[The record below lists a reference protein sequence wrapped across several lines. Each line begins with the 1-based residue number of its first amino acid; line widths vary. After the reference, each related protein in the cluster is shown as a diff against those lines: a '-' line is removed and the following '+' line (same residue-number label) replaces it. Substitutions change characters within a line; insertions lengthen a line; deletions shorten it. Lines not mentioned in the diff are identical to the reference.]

1 MMRSERLHMNTRYDV
16 AIIGCGEA
24 GIFAGYELM
33 RLQPGLRVVTLDQ
46 GADIYGR
53 SCPIVAGKV
62 KECIH
67 CKVCDTMCGFG
78 GAGAFSDGKYNF
90 TTAFGG
96 WLTDFMDAKEVMDL
110 IDYVDSINMKHGATD
125 QVFSTDTPAARA
137 LEKKALEHDLH
148 LLQARC
154 KHLGTENNLNILKS
168 IYETLKEFVEF
179 RFHTAVAAIENLGG
193 EGYRLTTDK
202 GDTVECTYLIA
213 GPGRSG
219 AEWFANQ
226 CKGLGIE
233 LINNQVDIGVRVELP
248 AKVFEHIT
256 DVVYESKLVYR
267 TKQYGDPVRTF
278 CMNPYG
284 HVVAENVEGIN
295 TVNGHSYADPA
306 LQSENTNFALLVSN
320 RFTSPFNEPYRY
332 GKHIA
337 SLSNMLAGGVL
348 VQRFGDLVNGIR
360 TNDHRLGKSFTRPT
374 LTAAVPGDLSLALPK
389 RQLDDIIEMIYALD
403 KLAPGTANY
412 DTLLYGAEVKFYSS
426 RLALSGELET
436 ALPNFFAIG
445 DGAGVTRG
453 LAQAGAS
460 GVKVARVISGRLS

>member
-1 MMRSERLHMNTRYDV
+1 MSYAYDV
-16 AIIGCGEA
+16 VILGCGEA
-24 GIFAGYELM
+24 GIFAAYELEK
-33 RLQPGLRVVTLDQ
+33 LRPDLKVLALDQ
-46 GADIYGR
+46 GRDIYSR

-78 GAGAFSDGKYNF
+78 GAGAFSDGKFNF
-90 TTAFGG
+90 TTQFGG
-96 WLTDFMDAKEVMDL
+96 WLTDFMAPETVMEL
-110 IDYVDSINMKHGATD
+110 IEYVDSVNVAHGATTE
-125 QVFSTDTPAARA
+125 VYSTQTPEA
-137 LEKKALEHDLH
+137 KALERKALAHDLH

-154 KHLGTENNLNILKS
+154 KHLGTENNLRILTN
-168 IYETLKEFVEF
+168 IYEGLRDKVEF
-179 RFHTAVAAIENLGG
+179 RFNTAVEAIDREGA
-193 EGYRLTTDK
+193 GYRLTLAN
-202 GDTVECTYLIA
+202 GEEISCHCLLA
-213 GPGRSG
+213 APGRSG
-219 AEWFANQ
+219 AEWFSKQ
-226 CKGLGIE
+226 CQRLGIK

-248 AKVFEHIT
+248 AAVFEHIT

-267 TKQYGDPVRTF
+267 TKQYGDQVRTF

-295 TVNGHSYADPA
+295 TVNGHSYSAPE
-306 LQSENTNFALLVSN
+306 LRSENTNFALLVSN

-348 VQRFGDLVNGIR
+348 VQRFGDLVEGIR
-360 TNDHRLGKSFTRPT
+360 TNDHRLGHSFVRPT

-403 KLAPGTANY
+403 KIAPGTANY
-412 DTLLYGAEVKFYSS
+412 DTLLYGAEVKFYSA
-426 RLALSGELET
+426 RLELSGELET
-436 ALPNFFAIG
+436 ALPGLFAAG
-445 DGAGVTRG
+445 DGAGITRG

-460 GVKVARVISGRLS
+460 GIRAARAICKRI

>member
-1 MMRSERLHMNTRYDV
+1 MNNRYDV
-16 AIIGCGEA
+16 MILGTGEA
-24 GIFAGYELM
+24 GIFAAYELS
-33 RLQPGLRVVTLDQ
+33 RKCPGAKVLVVEQ
-46 GADIYGR
+46 GADIYHR

-62 KECIH
+62 NSCIQ
-67 CKVCDTMCGFG
+67 CKVCGTMCGFG
-78 GAGAFSDGKYNF
+78 GAGGFSDGKFNF

-96 WLTDFMDAKEVMDL
+96 WLTDFLEPKEVMEL
-110 IDYVDSINMKHGATD
+110 IDYVDAINVEHGATTE
-125 QVFSTDTPAARA
+125 VYSTSTPEARA
-137 LEKKALEHDLH
+137 LEKRALQYDLH

-154 KHLGTENNLNILKS
+154 KHLGTENNLRILTN
-168 IYETLKEFVEF
+168 IYEHIRDRHTFL
-179 RFHTAVAAIENLGG
+179 FHTAVKDIETDGQGG
-193 EGYRLTTDK
+193 YVLVTEQGERYTAP
-202 GDTVECTYLIA
+202 YLIA

-226 CKGLGIE
+226 CKKLGLE

-248 AKVFEHIT
+248 ATIFEHIT

-267 TKQYGDPVRTF
+267 TKQYGDQVRTF

-295 TVNGHSYADPA
+295 TVNGHSYSDPK
-306 LQSENTNFALLVSN
+306 LRSENTNFALLVSN
-320 RFTSPFNEPYRY
+320 RFTQPFNEPYRY

-348 VQRFGDLVNGIR
+348 VQRFGDLISGIR

-412 DTLLYGAEVKFYSS
+412 DTLLYGAEVKFYSARI
-426 RLALSGELET
+426 RLSNELET
-436 ALPNFFAIG
+436 ALPGFFAVG

-460 GVKVARVISGRLS
+460 GVKAARVVAARLNQA

>member
-1 MMRSERLHMNTRYDV
+1 MNTRYDV

-33 RLQPGLRVVTLDQ
+33 HRNPGLKVVTLDQ
-46 GADIYGR
+46 GADIYTR

-96 WLTDFMDAKEVMDL
+96 WLTDFMPEQEVMEL
-110 IDYVDSINMKHGATD
+110 IDYVDSINMRHGATD
-125 QVFSTDTPAARA
+125 QVFSTETPAAQA
-137 LEKKALEHDLH
+137 LEKKALEYDLH

-154 KHLGTENNLNILKS
+154 KHLGTENNLKILQS
-168 IYETLKEFVEF
+168 IYEEVRQGVEF
-179 RFHTAVAAIENLGG
+179 RFRTAVTKIENLGK
-193 EGYRLTTDK
+193 EGYRLITDK
-202 GDTVECTYLIA
+202 GDEVDCTWLIA

-219 AEWFANQ
+219 AEWFSNQ
-226 CKGLGIE
+226 CKELGIQ

-267 TKQYGDPVRTF
+267 TKQYGDQVRTF

-295 TVNGHSYADPA
+295 TVNGHSYSDPK
-306 LQSENTNFALLVSN
+306 LRSENTNFALLVSN

-348 VQRFGDLVNGIR
+348 VQRFGDLVSGIR
-360 TNDHRLGKSFTRPT
+360 TNEHRMSKSFVHPT
-374 LTAAVPGDLSLALPK
+374 LTAAVPGPDGWETGLYGIRTPVLERSVLLEPE
-389 RQLDDIIEMIYALD
+389 QLDLVLVPCTAFDADCFRVGMGKGYYDRYLPRCTKAAKIGIAL
-403 KLAPGTANY
+403 
-412 DTLLYGAEVKFYSS
+412 EVQRVAHAAVDEHDQ
-426 RLALSGELET
+426 RLDA
-436 ALPNFFAIG
+436 F
-445 DGAGVTRG
+445 VTERG
-453 LAQAGAS
+453 LYTWT
-460 GVKVARVISGRLS
+460 

>member
-1 MMRSERLHMNTRYDV
+1 MKRYDV
-16 AIIGCGEA
+16 AILGCGEA
-24 GIFAGYELM
+24 GIFAGYELAKLHPELKM
-33 RLQPGLRVVTLDQ
+33 VVLEQ
-46 GADIYGR
+46 GADIYTR

-78 GAGAFSDGKYNF
+78 GAGAFSDGKFNF
-90 TTAFGG
+90 TTSFGG
-96 WLTDFMDAKEVMDL
+96 WLTDFMPAGEVMDL
-110 IDYVDSINMKHGATD
+110 IDYVDSVNVAHGATD
-125 QVFSTDTPAARA
+125 QFFSTETPEAKA
-137 LEKKALEHDLH
+137 LRRRALEHDLH
-148 LLQARC
+148 LLSARC
-154 KHLGTENNLNILKS
+154 KHLGTENNLRILQN
-168 IYETLKEFVEF
+168 IYEGLKDKLEF
-179 RFHTAVAAIENLGG
+179 RFKTQVTTIDAADG
-193 EGYRLTTDK
+193 GYRLTLADGEEVQCK
-202 GDTVECTYLIA
+202 WLVA

-226 CKGLGIE
+226 CKHLGIQ

-248 AKVFEHIT
+248 ATVFEHIT

-267 TKQYGDPVRTF
+267 TKQYGDQVRTF

-295 TVNGHSYADPA
+295 TVNGHSYADPS
-306 LQSENTNFALLVSN
+306 LRSENTNFALLVSN

-348 VQRFGDLVNGIR
+348 VQRFGDLVKGVR
-360 TNDHRLGKSFTRPT
+360 TNEHRMSKSFTRPT

-389 RQLDDIIEMIYALD
+389 RQLDNIIEMIYQLD
-403 KLAPGTANY
+403 KIAPGTANY
-412 DTLLYGAEVKFYSS
+412 DTLLYGAEVKFYSA
-426 RLALSGELET
+426 RLQLTEELET
-436 ALPNFFAIG
+436 ALPNFFAAG

-460 GVKVARVISGRLS
+460 GVQAARAICKRL

>member
-1 MMRSERLHMNTRYDV
+1 MNTRYDV
-16 AIIGCGEA
+16 AILGCGEA

-33 RLQPGLRVVTLDQ
+33 HRSPGLKVVTLDQ
-46 GADIYGR
+46 GADIYTR

-96 WLTDFMDAKEVMDL
+96 WLTDFMPKKEVMEL
-110 IDYVDSINMKHGATD
+110 IDYVDSINVAHGAT
-125 QVFSTDTPAARA
+125 QEVFSTESAEA
-137 LEKKALEHDLH
+137 KALARKALGFDLH

-154 KHLGTENNLNILKS
+154 KHLGTENNLRILQN
-168 IYETLKEFVEF
+168 IYEGLKDKLEF
-179 RFHTAVAAIENLGG
+179 RFNTAVEHIAQDG
-193 EGYRLTTDK
+193 EGGFRLTL
-202 GDTVECTYLIA
+202 GSGEEVACRRLIA
-213 GPGRSG
+213 APGRSG
-219 AEWFANQ
+219 AEWFSEQ
-226 CKGLGIE
+226 CKGLGLE
-233 LINNQVDIGVRVELP
+233 LLNNQVDIGVRVELP

-267 TKQYGDPVRTF
+267 TKQYGDQVRTF

-295 TVNGHSYADPA
+295 TVNGHSYADPK
-306 LQSENTNFALLVSN
+306 LRSENTNFALLVSN
-320 RFTSPFNEPYRY
+320 RFTQPFNEPYRY

-348 VQRFGDLVNGIR
+348 VQRFGDLVKGVR
-360 TNDHRLGKSFTRPT
+360 TNEHRMSKSFTRPT

-412 DTLLYGAEVKFYSS
+412 DTLLYGAEVKFYSA
-426 RLALSGELET
+426 RLALSSELET
-436 ALPNFFAIG
+436 ALPGFFAVG

-460 GVKVARVISGRLS
+460 GVKAARVVADRLTTRN

>member
-1 MMRSERLHMNTRYDV
+1 MNSRYDV
-16 AIIGCGEA
+16 MILGTGEA
-24 GIFAGYELM
+24 GIYAAYELS
-33 RLQPGLRVVTLDQ
+33 LKCPGARVLVVDQ
-46 GADIYGR
+46 GADIYHR

-62 KECIH
+62 KSCIQ
-67 CKVCDTMCGFG
+67 CKVCGTMCGFG
-78 GAGAFSDGKYNF
+78 GAGAFSDGKFNF

-96 WLTDFMDAKEVMDL
+96 WLTDFLDEREVMDL
-110 IDYVDSINMKHGATD
+110 IDYVDALNVKHGATTE
-125 QVFSTDTPAARA
+125 VYSTSTPAARE
-137 LEKKALEHDLH
+137 LEKRALEHDLH

-154 KHLGTENNLNILKS
+154 KHLGTENNLRILTD
-168 IYETLKEFVEF
+168 IYEYIRDKHTFLFN
-179 RFHTAVAAIENLGG
+179 TAVQDIEVGADGG
-193 EGYRLTTDK
+193 YVLVTEK
-202 GDTVECTYLIA
+202 GERFTAPYLIA

-219 AEWFANQ
+219 AEWFSKQ
-226 CKGLGIE
+226 CQKLGLE

-248 AKVFEHIT
+248 ATIFESIT
-256 DVVYESKLVYR
+256 DVVYESKLIYR
-267 TKQYGDPVRTF
+267 TKQYGDQVRTF

-295 TVNGHSYADPA
+295 TVNGHSYSDPK

-320 RFTSPFNEPYRY
+320 RFTQPFNEPYRY

-360 TNDHRLGKSFTRPT
+360 TNDHRMSKSFTRPT
-374 LTAAVPGDLSLALPK
+374 LTAAIPGDLSLALPK

-412 DTLLYGAEVKFYSS
+412 DTLLYGAEVKFYSA
-426 RLALSGELET
+426 RIKLSHELET
-436 ALPNFFAIG
+436 ALPGFFAVG

-460 GVKVARVISGRLS
+460 GVKAARVVAQRLNQE

>member
-1 MMRSERLHMNTRYDV
+1 MNNRYDV
-16 AIIGCGEA
+16 MILGTGEA
-24 GIFAGYELM
+24 GIFAAYELS
-33 RLQPGLRVVTLDQ
+33 RKCPNARVLVVEQ
-46 GADIYGR
+46 GADIYHR

-62 KECIH
+62 NSCIQ
-67 CKVCDTMCGFG
+67 CKVCGTMCGFG
-78 GAGAFSDGKYNF
+78 GAGAFSDGKFNF

-96 WLTDFMDAKEVMDL
+96 WLTDFLEPKEVMEL
-110 IDYVDSINMKHGATD
+110 IDYVDAINVEHGATTE
-125 QVFSTDTPAARA
+125 VYSTSTPEARA
-137 LEKKALEHDLH
+137 LEKRALQYDLH

-154 KHLGTENNLNILKS
+154 KHLGTENNLRILTN
-168 IYETLKEFVEF
+168 IYEHIRDRHTFL
-179 RFHTAVAAIENLGG
+179 FHTVVKDIEVDPDGG
-193 EGYRLTTDK
+193 YDLVTEQGERYTAP
-202 GDTVECTYLIA
+202 YLIA

-226 CKGLGIE
+226 CKKLGLE
-233 LINNQVDIGVRVELP
+233 LINNQVDVGVRVELP
-248 AKVFEHIT
+248 ATIFEHIT

-267 TKQYGDPVRTF
+267 TKQYGDQVRTF

-295 TVNGHSYADPA
+295 TVNGHSYSDPK
-306 LQSENTNFALLVSN
+306 LRSENTNFALLVSN
-320 RFTSPFNEPYRY
+320 RFTQPFNEPYRY

-337 SLSNMLAGGVL
+337 SLSNMLAGGIL
-348 VQRFGDLVNGIR
+348 VQRFGDLISGIR
-360 TNDHRLGKSFTRPT
+360 TNDHRLSKSFTRPT

-412 DTLLYGAEVKFYSS
+412 DTLLYGAEVKFYSARI
-426 RLALSGELET
+426 RLSNELET
-436 ALPNFFAIG
+436 ALPGFFAVG

-460 GVKVARVISGRLS
+460 GVKAARVVAARLNQA